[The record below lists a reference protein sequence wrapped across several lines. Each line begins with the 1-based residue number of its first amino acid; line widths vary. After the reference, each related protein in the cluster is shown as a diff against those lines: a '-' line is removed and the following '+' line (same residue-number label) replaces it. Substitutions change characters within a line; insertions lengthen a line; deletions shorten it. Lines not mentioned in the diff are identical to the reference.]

1 VKLCVQD
8 LIDYGVDGSKR
19 TEFEDSLRKQVTEI
33 KKINNL
39 KNGLENKHEKEITNM
54 NIEEK
59 DINKNEK
66 EITKIHIEEKDINK
80 NDNEITKM
88 NIEEKDINKNEKEI
102 TKINIEEKDIN
113 KNEKE
118 ITKMNI
124 EEKDRHAYNVG
135 EENKATPNKKNTRT
149 WDYFR
154 KKKEVVATKDDKAS
168 AEAVSKWFGHMKRR
182 SGN

>member
-1 VKLCVQD
+1 
-8 LIDYGVDGSKR
+8 
-19 TEFEDSLRKQVTEI
+19 
-33 KKINNL
+33 
-39 KNGLENKHEKEITNM
+39 
-54 NIEEK
+54 
-59 DINKNEK
+59 
-66 EITKIHIEEKDINK
+66 
-80 NDNEITKM
+80 M